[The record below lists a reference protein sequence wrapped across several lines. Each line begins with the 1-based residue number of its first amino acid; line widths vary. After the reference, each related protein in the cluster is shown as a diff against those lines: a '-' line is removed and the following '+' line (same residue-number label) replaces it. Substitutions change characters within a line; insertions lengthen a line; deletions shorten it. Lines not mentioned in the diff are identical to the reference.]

1 MESVL
6 GELINQKIISNKKT
20 SSSCNSFY
28 RAEKS
33 DNNSNILE
41 NSSKNQANLDAIQIS
56 LKDPVPRVNIETRQS
71 KHVIQN
77 KNKPE
82 EEINALKFEAQLSA
96 LKSYMN
102 WELSTMNN
110 KLDAFSQCLIKNAS
124 CQSNNENKNF
134 ETLQDNVKFLQKEL
148 AGKNDLIKSLM
159 ETQTAILEF
168 VSSVRK
174 NVNESGEFHQEQA
187 RLYQQKYSPLLRS
200 SQQQQQQASNIHQ
213 HQTMSQTNRKCL
225 EQQLNPSA
233 IDFQI
238 QKQHSFISPKNSF
251 RRELRNSKESVNFG
265 SESKFQSLYSLYCI
279 DESETENEFSTLPE
293 DTNFCRNQLVI
304 LKSARRPQVV
314 VNNHPEKQTVF
325 AKKKVVPGKASY
337 AATITIGRKQ
347 TKKVNTIIFGDSI
360 PKGIR
365 HREFNQMLENVS
377 AQFKIFLVCNSKE
390 LYHYLDPTLEN

>member
-1 MESVL
+1 MINYWIKKKAKKLEVSRDLRHTSNLLQNTIFDLLKPHVLSAEDNIREKKKRPDVDSIFNHIAKSSATNIESDVVESVL

-134 ETLQDNVKFLQKEL
+134 D
-148 AGKNDLIKSLM
+148 
-159 ETQTAILEF
+159 
-168 VSSVRK
+168 SSR
-174 NVNESGEFHQEQA
+174 
-187 RLYQQKYSPLLRS
+187 
-200 SQQQQQQASNIHQ
+200 
-213 HQTMSQTNRKCL
+213 
-225 EQQLNPSA
+225 
-233 IDFQI
+233 
-238 QKQHSFISPKNSF
+238 
-251 RRELRNSKESVNFG
+251 
-265 SESKFQSLYSLYCI
+265 
-279 DESETENEFSTLPE
+279 
-293 DTNFCRNQLVI
+293 
-304 LKSARRPQVV
+304 
-314 VNNHPEKQTVF
+314 
-325 AKKKVVPGKASY
+325 
-337 AATITIGRKQ
+337 
-347 TKKVNTIIFGDSI
+347 
-360 PKGIR
+360 
-365 HREFNQMLENVS
+365 
-377 AQFKIFLVCNSKE
+377 
-390 LYHYLDPTLEN
+390 

>member
-6 GELINQKIISNKKT
+6 AELINQKIISNKKT
-20 SSSCNSFY
+20 SSGCDSFY

-33 DNNSNILE
+33 DNISNILE
-41 NSSKNQANLDAIQIS
+41 NSSKNQANLDAIRMS
-56 LKDPVPRVNIETRQS
+56 LKDPVPRVNIETPQS

-82 EEINALKFEAQLSA
+82 EEIYALKFEAQLSP

-102 WELSTMNN
+102 CELSTINN

-168 VSSVRK
+168 VSNVRK
-174 NVNESGEFHQEQA
+174 NVNESGELHQEQA
-187 RLYQQKYSPLLRS
+187 RLYQQKYSALLGS
-200 SQQQQQQASNIHQ
+200 SQQQQQASNIHQ
-213 HQTMSQTNRKCL
+213 RQTMSQTNRKCL

-238 QKQHSFISPKNSF
+238 QKEHSFISPKNYF
-251 RRELRNSKESVNFG
+251 RRELRNSKESVNFD
-265 SESKFQSLYSLYCI
+265 SENKFQSLYSLYCI
-279 DESETENEFSTLPE
+279 DESATENEFSILPE
-293 DTNFCRNQLVI
+293 DTNFCRNQSVI
-304 LKSARRPQVV
+304 PKSARRPQVV